1 MFEDTVRRSRSVS
14 LTPLIDVV
22 FLLLIFFML
31 ASTFLQT
38 QALTV
43 LTPGVSS
50 AEQPTDDAVVEV
62 WLLADGTIK
71 VDREP
76 VLAGGLAAALR
87 GVVSARPDIVV
98 SVLAEEG
105 ARTQLLVTAV
115 EAARDAG
122 AKTVGTARA
131 ERLEP

>member
-87 GVVSARPDIVV
+87 SAVSARPDIVV

-105 ARTQLLVTAV
+105 AQTQLLVTAV

-122 AKTVGTARA
+122 VKTVGTARA